1 MLKLITSK
9 TLSIKSLAEDD
20 RPREKFLL
28 KGKASVS
35 DSELLAIIMGSG
47 NREES
52 AVELARRILNSVENN
67 WHRLSQLSIKDLMK
81 FKGVG
86 EAKAIS
92 IATALEIGNRKSQQE
107 VLERHQISSS
117 KDVFEVLQPH
127 LSDLST
133 EEFWAVFLNQNNR
146 IIGKSRLSSGGINQS
161 VVDIRI
167 LFKNALE
174 HFSTRIIVAH
184 NHPAGSLKPS
194 SEDINITK
202 KIDEAGKLLEIELL
216 DHIIIAQNKFYSFK
230 EEGIL

>member
-1 MLKLITSK
+1 MNL
-9 TLSIKSLAEDD
+9 KSLAEDD

-28 KGKASVS
+28 KGKSAVS

-67 WHRLSQLSIKDLMK
+67 WHRLSQLSIKDLTK

-107 VLERHQISSS
+107 VLERQQISSS
-117 KDVFEVLQPH
+117 QDAFEILQPH
-127 LSDLST
+127 LSDLQT
-133 EEFWAVFLNQNNR
+133 EEFWAIFLNHQNKILYKTCLFR
-146 IIGKSRLSSGGINQS
+146 GGIASS
-161 VVDIRI
+161 VADIRVV
-167 LFKNALE
+167 FKTALE
-174 HFSTRIIVAH
+174 NFSTQIIVAH

-194 SEDINITK
+194 KEDINITQ
-202 KIDEAGKLLEIELL
+202 KIKDAGKLLDIDLL
-216 DHIIIAQNKFYSFK
+216 DHLILTQNKYYSFK
-230 EEGIL
+230 DEGIL

>member
-1 MLKLITSK
+1 MNL
-9 TLSIKSLAEDD
+9 KSLAEDD

-28 KGKASVS
+28 KGKSAVS

-67 WHRLSQLSIKDLMK
+67 WHRLSQLSIKDLTK

-107 VLERHQISSS
+107 VLERQQISSS
-117 KDVFEVLQPH
+117 KDAFEILQPH
-127 LSDLST
+127 LSDLQT
-133 EEFWAVFLNQNNR
+133 EEFWAIFLNHQNK
-146 IIGKSRLSSGGINQS
+146 ILYKSCLFRGGIASS
-161 VVDIRI
+161 VADVRVV
-167 LFKNALE
+167 FKTALE
-174 HFSTRIIVAH
+174 HFSTQIIVAH

-194 SEDINITK
+194 KEDINMTQ
-202 KIDEAGKLLEIELL
+202 KIKEAGKLLDIDLL
-216 DHIIIAQNKFYSFK
+216 DHLILTQNNFYSFK
-230 EEGIL
+230 DEGIL

>member
-1 MLKLITSK
+1 
-9 TLSIKSLAEDD
+9 LSIKSLAEDD

-28 KGKASVS
+28 KGKPAVS

-67 WHRLSQLSIKDLMK
+67 WHRLSHLSIKDLTK

-107 VLERHQISSS
+107 VLERQQISSS
-117 KDVFEVLQPH
+117 KDAFEILQPH
-127 LSDLST
+127 LSDLQT
-133 EEFWAVFLNQNNR
+133 EEFWAIFLNHQNKILYKTCLFR
-146 IIGKSRLSSGGINQS
+146 GGIASS
-161 VVDIRI
+161 VADVRVI
-167 LFKNALE
+167 FKTALE
-174 HFSTRIIVAH
+174 HLSTQIIVAH

-194 SEDINITK
+194 KEDISITQ
-202 KIDEAGKLLEIELL
+202 KIKEAGKLLDIELL
-216 DHIIIAQNKFYSFK
+216 DHLILTQNNFFSFK
-230 EEGIL
+230 DEGLL

>member
-1 MLKLITSK
+1 MR
-9 TLSIKSLAEDD
+9 IKSLAEDD

-52 AVELARRILNSVENN
+52 AVELARRILKSVENN

-107 VLERHQISSS
+107 VLERQQISSS
-117 KDVFEVLQPH
+117 KDIFEILQPH
-127 LSDLST
+127 LSDLPT
-133 EEFWAVFLNQNNR
+133 EEFWAVFLNHQNKILYKTCLFR
-146 IIGKSRLSSGGINQS
+146 GGIASS
-161 VVDIRI
+161 VADVRVI
-167 LFKNALE
+167 FKTALE
-174 HFSTRIIVAH
+174 HFSTRIVIAH

-194 SEDINITK
+194 QQDIAITN
-202 KIDEAGKLLEIELL
+202 KIKDAGKLLEIELL

>member
-1 MLKLITSK
+1 M
-9 TLSIKSLAEDD
+9 SIKSLAEDD

-28 KGKASVS
+28 KGKSAVS

-67 WHRLSQLSIKDLMK
+67 WHRLSQLSLQDLMK

-92 IATALEIGNRKSQQE
+92 IATALEIGNRRSQQE
-107 VLERHQISSS
+107 VIERQQISSS
-117 KDVFEVLQPH
+117 KDAFDILQPH

-133 EEFWAVFLNQNNR
+133 EEFWAIFLNHQNKILYKTCLFR
-146 IIGKSRLSSGGINQS
+146 GGIASS
-161 VVDIRI
+161 VADVRVV
-167 LFKNALE
+167 FKTALE
-174 HFSTRIIVAH
+174 HFSTQIIVAH

-194 SEDINITK
+194 KEDINITQ
-202 KIDEAGKLLEIELL
+202 KIKEAGKLLDIELL
-216 DHIIIAQNKFYSFK
+216 DHLILTQNNFFSFK
-230 EEGIL
+230 DEGLL

>member
-1 MLKLITSK
+1 LNL
-9 TLSIKSLAEDD
+9 KSLAEDD

-28 KGKASVS
+28 KGKSAVS

-67 WHRLSQLSIKDLMK
+67 WHRLSHLSIKDLTK

-107 VLERHQISSS
+107 VLERQQISSS
-117 KDVFEVLQPH
+117 KDAFEILQPH
-127 LSDLST
+127 LSDLQT
-133 EEFWAVFLNQNNR
+133 EEFWAIFLNHQNKILYKTCLFR
-146 IIGKSRLSSGGINQS
+146 GGIASS
-161 VVDIRI
+161 VADVRVI
-167 LFKNALE
+167 FKTALE
-174 HFSTRIIVAH
+174 HFSTQIIVAH

-194 SEDINITK
+194 KEDISITQ
-202 KIDEAGKLLEIELL
+202 KIKEAGKLLDIELL
-216 DHIIIAQNKFYSFK
+216 DHLVLTQNNFFSFK
-230 EEGIL
+230 DEGLL

>member
-1 MLKLITSK
+1 M
-9 TLSIKSLAEDD
+9 SIKSLAEDD

-28 KGKASVS
+28 KGKAAVS

-52 AVELARRILNSVENN
+52 AVELARKILNSVENN
-67 WHRLSQLSIKDLMK
+67 WHRLSQLSVKDLMK

-92 IATALEIGNRKSQQE
+92 IATALEIGSRRSQQE
-107 VLERHQISSS
+107 VLEREQISGS
-117 KDVFEVLQPH
+117 KDAFEILLPH

-133 EEFWAVFLNQNNR
+133 EEFWAIFLNHQNK
-146 IIGKSRLSSGGINQS
+146 IIYKTCLFRGGIAGT
-161 VVDIRI
+161 VADIRV
-167 LFKNALE
+167 LFKVALE

-194 SEDINITK
+194 QEDIYITN
-202 KIDEAGKLLEIELL
+202 KIREAGKLLEIELL
-216 DHIIIAQNKFYSFK
+216 DHLIIAQNKFYSFK

>member
-1 MLKLITSK
+1 M
-9 TLSIKSLAEDD
+9 SIKSLAEDD

-107 VLERHQISSS
+107 VLERQQISSS
-117 KDVFEVLQPH
+117 KDIFEVLQPH

-133 EEFWAVFLNQNNR
+133 EEFWAVFLNHQNKILYKTCLFR
-146 IIGKSRLSSGGINQS
+146 GGIASS
-161 VVDIRI
+161 VADVRVI
-167 LFKNALE
+167 FKTALE

-194 SEDINITK
+194 QEDIYITN
-202 KIDEAGKLLEIELL
+202 KIKEAGNLLEIELL
-216 DHIIIAQNKFYSFK
+216 DHLIIAQNKYYSFK

>member
-1 MLKLITSK
+1 M
-9 TLSIKSLAEDD
+9 
-20 RPREKFLL
+20 
-28 KGKASVS
+28 KGKAAVS

-52 AVELARRILNSVENN
+52 AVELARRILKSVENN

-107 VLERHQISSS
+107 VLERQQISSS
-117 KDVFEVLQPH
+117 KDIFEILQPH
-127 LSDLST
+127 LSDLPT
-133 EEFWAVFLNQNNR
+133 EEFWAVFLNHQNKILYKTCLFR
-146 IIGKSRLSSGGINQS
+146 GGIATS
-161 VVDIRI
+161 VADVRVI
-167 LFKNALE
+167 FKTALE
-174 HFSTRIIVAH
+174 HFSTRIVIAH

-194 SEDINITK
+194 QQDIAITN
-202 KIDEAGKLLEIELL
+202 KIKDAGKLLEIELL

>member
-1 MLKLITSK
+1 M
-9 TLSIKSLAEDD
+9 SIKSLAEDD

-28 KGKASVS
+28 KGKAAVS

-52 AVELARRILNSVENN
+52 AVELARRILTSVGNN
-67 WHRLSQLSIKDLMK
+67 WHRLSQLSIKDLTK

-92 IATALEIGNRKSQQE
+92 IATALEIGNRKSQQQ
-107 VLERHQISSS
+107 VLERQQISSS

-133 EEFWAVFLNQNNR
+133 EEFWAIYLNHQNKILYKACLFR
-146 IIGKSRLSSGGINQS
+146 GGIAS
-161 VVDIRI
+161 SIADVRVI
-167 LFKNALE
+167 FKIALE
-174 HFSTRIIVAH
+174 HFSTRLVVAH

-194 SEDINITK
+194 QQDIGITT
-202 KIDEAGKLLEIELL
+202 KIKEAGKLLEIELL
-216 DHIIIAQNKFYSFK
+216 DHIIIAQNKYFSFK

>member
-1 MLKLITSK
+1 MNL
-9 TLSIKSLAEDD
+9 KSLAEDD

-28 KGKASVS
+28 KGKSAVS

-67 WHRLSQLSIKDLMK
+67 WHRLSQLSIKDLTK

-107 VLERHQISSS
+107 VLERQQISSS
-117 KDVFEVLQPH
+117 QDAFEILQPH
-127 LSDLST
+127 LSDLQT
-133 EEFWAVFLNQNNR
+133 EEFWAIFLNHQNKILYKTCLFR
-146 IIGKSRLSSGGINQS
+146 GGIASS
-161 VVDIRI
+161 VADIRVV
-167 LFKNALE
+167 FKTALE
-174 HFSTRIIVAH
+174 HFSTQIIVAH

-194 SEDINITK
+194 KEDINITQ
-202 KIDEAGKLLEIELL
+202 KIKDAGKLLDIDLL
-216 DHIIIAQNKFYSFK
+216 DHLILIQNKYYSFK
-230 EEGIL
+230 DEGIL

>member
-1 MLKLITSK
+1 MNL
-9 TLSIKSLAEDD
+9 KSLAEDD

-28 KGKASVS
+28 KGKSAVS

-67 WHRLSQLSIKDLMK
+67 WHRLSLLSIKDLTK

-107 VLERHQISSS
+107 VLERQQISSS
-117 KDVFEVLQPH
+117 KDAFEILQPH
-127 LSDLST
+127 LSDLQT
-133 EEFWAVFLNQNNR
+133 EEFWAIFLNHQNKILYKTCLFR
-146 IIGKSRLSSGGINQS
+146 GGIASS
-161 VVDIRI
+161 VADVRVV
-167 LFKNALE
+167 FKTALE
-174 HFSTRIIVAH
+174 HFSTQIIVAH

-194 SEDINITK
+194 KEDINITQ
-202 KIDEAGKLLEIELL
+202 KIKDAGRLLDIDLL
-216 DHIIIAQNKFYSFK
+216 DHLILTQNKYYSFK
-230 EEGIL
+230 DEGIL

>member
-1 MLKLITSK
+1 M
-9 TLSIKSLAEDD
+9 SIKSLAEDD
-20 RPREKFLL
+20 RPREKFLM
-28 KGKASVS
+28 KGKAAVS

-67 WHRLSQLSIKDLMK
+67 WHRLSQLSIKELMK

-107 VLERHQISSS
+107 VLERQQISSS
-117 KDVFEVLQPH
+117 QDVFEVLQPH

-133 EEFWAVFLNQNNR
+133 EEFWAVFLNHQNKILYKTCLFR
-146 IIGKSRLSSGGINQS
+146 GGIASS
-161 VVDIRI
+161 VADVRVI
-167 LFKNALE
+167 FKMALE

-194 SEDINITK
+194 QEDINITK